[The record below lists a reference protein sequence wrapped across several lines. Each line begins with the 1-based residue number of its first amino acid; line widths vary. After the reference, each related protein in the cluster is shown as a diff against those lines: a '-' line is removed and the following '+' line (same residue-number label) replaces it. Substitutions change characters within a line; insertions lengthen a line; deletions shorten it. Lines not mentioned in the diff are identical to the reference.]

1 MSRTA
6 AAPSPLPRQRQ
17 GRGPNPLL
25 LSALAAA
32 AIGGGAA
39 VVQSVLVRGFDSLL
53 PDARGISHFNRPGT
67 LTILAAD
74 GQVVQKLGPVSRE
87 KLSSGAVPPLVEQ
100 AFIAAEDRR
109 FFQHDGVDLY
119 GISRA
124 MVRNISRG
132 SVEEGASTITQQLAR
147 TVFLSQD
154 RTILRKLKEA
164 ALASKLER
172 QLSKR
177 QILTEYL
184 NLVYLGS
191 SAYGVSDAAWIYFSK
206 NPDQLNLAEAAL
218 IAGLPPAPSVY
229 SPLVNQDLALQRRR
243 IVLRR
248 MREQGFITL
257 VQERDANEA
266 PLGLN
271 PASPKYFESSAPWY
285 SSWVAMELPRVL
297 TKEQLEVGGLTV
309 RTGMDPSM
317 QAEAQKVINARAGG
331 MEGGLVAMEPGT
343 GLVRALV
350 GGKDF
355 NRSQFNRAV
364 QALRSPG
371 STFKLFAF
379 TAALEA
385 GMTPEDT
392 VDDKTRCIK
401 DGWPPKEFCVKGAGK
416 MSMTQAVAQSKNAAS
431 IMVAEKVAYPRVV
444 DVARRLGITGT
455 VGEYPSMV
463 LGSNEKNM
471 LEMTA
476 AYAAINNRGVYVEP
490 TPFEEI
496 LGPDGQLLYSRR
508 TDGKPP
514 KRAVSSD
521 VADAMNWMLQR
532 VVSGGTGTGAGL
544 PDRSASG
551 KTGTAEGARDLWF
564 IGSIPQLTTAVWF
577 GYDGNTK
584 TGSSSAQAAAAWSAF
599 MASVTKGMPVQEF
612 PPKPA
617 LPGRFVPYVPPKE
630 KEKTKAE
637 IEAERRER
645 QEPWQPPDVMD
656 SDSRWDPPTYEVP
669 SWDPPSDP
677 EPRPRRR
684 ADPEPQWSPPEP
696 AASEPPPQPRPRPQ
710 PRPEPAP
717 APAPRP
723 QPQPAPAPA
732 PAAMPVSS
740 PPPPPPPPPPLD
752 SPPPLPPLP

>member
-1 MSRTA
+1 MGESA
-6 AAPSPLPRQRQ
+6 IAPAQLPRRTQR
-17 GRGPNPLL
+17 RGSLL
-25 LSALAAA
+25 LAGLAAA

-39 VVQSVLVRGFDSLL
+39 VVQSVVVRGFDSLL

-87 KLSSGAVPPLVEQ
+87 KLSTGTIPPLVEQ

-109 FFQHDGVDLY
+109 FYRHDGVDLY

-154 RTILRKLKEA
+154 RTLVRKLKEV

-172 QLSKR
+172 QLNKT

-206 NPDQLNLAEAAL
+206 NPDELTLPEAAM

-229 SPLVNQDLALQRRR
+229 SPLVNPDLALQRRR

-248 MREQGFITL
+248 MREQGFISSA
-257 VQERDANEA
+257 QESQANDA

-271 PASPKYFESSAPWY
+271 PASPKYFDSTAPWY
-285 SSWVAMELPRVL
+285 STWVALELPRVL

-309 RTGMDPSM
+309 RTGMDPAM
-317 QAEAQKVINARAGG
+317 QAEAEKVIKARAGG
-331 MEGGLVAMEPGT
+331 MEGALVAMEPGT
-343 GLVRALV
+343 GLVRAIV
-350 GGKDF
+350 GGTDF

-364 QALRSPG
+364 QAIRSPG
-371 STFKLFAF
+371 STFKLFAY
-379 TAALEA
+379 TAAIEA
-385 GMTPEDT
+385 GMKPEDT
-392 VDDKTRCIK
+392 VDDKTRCYRE
-401 DGWPPKEFCVKGAGK
+401 GWPPQQFCIKGSGK
-416 MSMTQAVAQSKNAAS
+416 MSLAQAFARSKNAAS

-455 VGEYPSMV
+455 VGAYPSMV
-463 LGSNEKNM
+463 LGANEKTM

-476 AYAAINNRGVYVEP
+476 AYAAINNRGIYVEP

-521 VADAMNWMLQR
+521 VADAMTWMLQR

-544 PDRSASG
+544 PDRPASG

-564 IGSIPQLTTAVWF
+564 IGSIPQLTTGVWF
-577 GYDGNTK
+577 GYDANTK
-584 TGSSSAQAAAAWSAF
+584 TGSSSAQAAAAWGAF
-599 MASVTKGMPVQEF
+599 MAAVSKSLPVQEF
-612 PPKPA
+612 PPKP
-617 LPGRFVPYVPPKE
+617 LLEGRFVPYNAPKE
-630 KEKTKAE
+630 KKRPERQVD
-637 IEAERRER
+637 RRER
-645 QEPWQPPDVMD
+645 QEPWEPDFVPPE
-656 SDSRWDPPTYEVP
+656 SRWDQPADALPGWE
-669 SWDPPSDP
+669 PPSDP
-677 EPRPRRR
+677 EPSARRR
-684 ADPEPQWSPPEP
+684 QEPESVWTPPEP
-696 AASEPPPQPRPRPQ
+696 ASEPAAPR
-710 PRPEPAP
+710 P

-723 QPQPAPAPA
+723 AAAPAPAPA
-732 PAAMPVSS
+732 PAPEPAAAVPASAPA
-740 PPPPPPPPPPLD
+740 PPPPPPPPPAAA
-752 SPPPLPPLP
+752 SPPPLPPVP